1 MTVQEKLQKIKEL
14 RALYEQK
21 VKYLNQ
27 LKKELESLK
36 AKLIPWYTGKIDELV
51 ASWSEVKGVLI
62 QEKQR
67 QEELKRQIEEAK
79 KEKPEKVMEVAKEV
93 AKQAVPLLPSR
104 IAKFA
109 AFLFLADAIT
119 GGVEEVKET
128 GGIFEKEES

>member
-27 LKKELESLK
+27 LKQELESLK

-51 ASWSEVKGVLI
+51 AGWSEIKGVLL

-79 KEKPEKVMEVAKEV
+79 KKKPEEILEVAKEV
-93 AKQAVPLLPSR
+93 AKQATPLLPPR
-104 IAKFA
+104 IAKVA
-109 AFLFLADAIT
+109 ALLFLADAVA
-119 GGVEEVKET
+119 GGVEEVKE
-128 GGIFEKEES
+128 ES